1 MRRLSSGL
9 QRYALSCTLKLRG
22 FKLAGFK
29 GAGALRVQLPAALT
43 RLLGWR
49 VGHRLQAR
57 ASARGVQL
65 SASQVPSALHAMVP
79 RKRSGAD
86 RVRFQR
92 RWQQALRRLR
102 REPKRRLGSIARKT
116 KGMR

>member
-1 MRRLSSGL
+1 MASI
-9 QRYALSCTLKLRG
+9 
-22 FKLAGFK
+22 K
-29 GAGALRVQLPAALT
+29 GAGALRVQLPEPLT

-49 VGHRLQAR
+49 VGQGLQVR

-65 SASQVPSALHAMVP
+65 SVSHAPSALHATVP

-102 REPKRRLGSIARKT
+102 RESRRRHGSIARKT
-116 KGMR
+116 KVGR